1 MSRQESKK
9 QEYLELSEESKIE
22 QLKHAETLKLY
33 EMKQRARTVVVPT
46 AVDDVKTKLRELG
59 HPATLFGEDHADRRD
74 RLKEVIASLQLNQE
88 ESTKLSVRALGSFL
102 LSLFIFSVLGFSQC
116 TFHYYYIR
124 RASCSYQSQ
133 CSERNSLHSSFR

>member
-1 MSRQESKK
+1 MSKQESKK

-59 HPATLFGEDHADRRD
+59 YPATLFGEDHADRRD

-88 ESTKLSVRALGSFL
+88 ESTKLSVSAAGFL
-102 LSLFIFSVLGFSQC
+102 LAFSFHILCIRLFSVHLPLLL
-116 TFHYYYIR
+116 HP
-124 RASCSYQSQ
+124 QSK
-133 CSERNSLHSSFR
+133 R